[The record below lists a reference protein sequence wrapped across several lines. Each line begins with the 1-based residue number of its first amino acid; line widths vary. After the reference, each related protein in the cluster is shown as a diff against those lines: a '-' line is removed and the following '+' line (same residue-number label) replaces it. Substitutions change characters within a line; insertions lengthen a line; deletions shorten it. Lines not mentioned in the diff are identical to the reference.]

1 MLVLILMTADG
12 TDRSELPTLLVFPQ
26 HSSGS
31 QCCNP
36 GTVSLRQSRVERW
49 HLKHPDISYCTFKS
63 KDRPK
68 QELEIAS
75 LFCIQLESS
84 LERPPW
90 QQLKQTHYNNTHWA
104 KMPLVTICH
113 IITCIYTSWILKLTS
128 EQVLINFNHTFI
140 TKSLI

>member
-31 QCCNP
+31 QCCDP

-63 KDRPK
+63 KDGPK
-68 QELEIAS
+68 QELELPAYFAS
-75 LFCIQLESS
+75 TREFTGSATMTTVKANAL
-84 LERPPW
+84 
-90 QQLKQTHYNNTHWA
+90 
-104 KMPLVTICH
+104 
-113 IITCIYTSWILKLTS
+113 
-128 EQVLINFNHTFI
+128 
-140 TKSLI
+140 